1 MNVACLLVP
10 NFLVALARRER
21 PELARRPVVVGGSPE
36 EHAQVTACSDEAAA
50 KGVNIGTTLRRAL
63 ALCPSAV
70 FLPLQES
77 LVAAETAR
85 ILDLLQLYSPAI
97 ESIAP
102 GHVHFDVD
110 GLARMTG
117 VDEQTYLDDLHEA
130 ALSTT
135 GLPVRLAGAE
145 TVFAAHAATA
155 IFDSRATSHDS
166 NELRREAAYHSRTIV
181 PAASQPN
188 STGNRQPAIGNSAV
202 LIPPGGERAFLAEL
216 PVEVLP
222 VPPLMHV
229 RLRLLG
235 LECLGQ
241 VAELSFSAMQ
251 AQFGRDGARA
261 WELAHGHDETGI
273 VPHREELRVS
283 DEIELPAPT
292 ALAEPIVVGT
302 RGLLQRALN
311 RPEMRGQTLRRLDW
325 RLGLESGEQVARKF
339 VFREPTSDPARMLL
353 VVKSR
358 VERLQLVSP
367 AVSIGV
373 TLSGLCS
380 EYGHQANLW
389 QVGPRRRR
397 ELLDAIEQLNAREG
411 QPQVYRI
418 VEVQPWSRIPE
429 RQLALV
435 AFGG

>member
-1 MNVACLLVP
+1 MKVACLLVP

-21 PELARRPVVVGGSPE
+21 PDLARRPIVVGGSPE

-77 LVAAETAR
+77 LITAETAR

-97 ESIAP
+97 ESLAP

-130 ALSTT
+130 ALSAT

-145 TVFAAHAATA
+145 TVFAAHAATIA
-155 IFDSRATSHDS
+155 DCRLPIADS
-166 NELRREAAYHSRTIV
+166 NEFRRDEAYHSRTIV
-181 PAASQPN
+181 HASYELNPI
-188 STGNRQPAIGNSAV
+188 GNRQSAIGNSSLLV
-202 LIPPGGERAFLAEL
+202 PEGGERAFLADL

-235 LECLGQ
+235 LERLGQ
-241 VAELSFSAMQ
+241 VAEVPFSAMQ

-261 WELAHGHDETGI
+261 WELAHGRDETGI
-273 VPHREELRVS
+273 VPRREELRVS
-283 DEIELPAPT
+283 DEIDLPAPT